1 MPVLLMRGSDR
12 DRPDH
17 DERHLPAIG
26 LRQGDR
32 PALQCADQVIV
43 RTDDGHRKFGNE
55 RHAFPDTIGGPA
67 MAIGPEGRVQQGFHE
82 LRRDG
87 IQRDN
92 IRHDL
97 PIRDLWRMGQRRKRG
112 L

>member
-1 MPVLLMRGSDR
+1 MSVLLMRRGDS

-17 DERHLPAIG
+17 DEWHPPTVG

-32 PALQCADQVIV
+32 PALQCADQIIV
-43 RTDDGHRKFGNE
+43 RIDDGHRKIGNE
-55 RHAFPDTIGGPA
+55 RHALPDAIGGPA
-67 MAIGPEGRVQQGFHE
+67 MAIGPEGRVQQGFHG

-87 IQRDN
+87 IQGDN